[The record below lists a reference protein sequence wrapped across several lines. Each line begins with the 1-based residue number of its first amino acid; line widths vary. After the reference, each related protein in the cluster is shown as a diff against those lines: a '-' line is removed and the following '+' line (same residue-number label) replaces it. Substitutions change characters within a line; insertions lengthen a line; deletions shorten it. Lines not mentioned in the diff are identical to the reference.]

1 MYSNKAGIPINL
13 KPPAMLK
20 IIAILAILPL
30 FVSAQYTY
38 KNLDVNFLSKNTEA
52 AVYTYE
58 NLRLYPITAKES
70 FRNEFKSIGKYMTL
84 KDAIEKKK
92 VKITESGSDG
102 SVNNLMIENN
112 SKDTIIIITG
122 DVIKGG
128 KQDRIVNQDIV
139 LIPSSG
145 KKNVSVYCVEA
156 GRWSSSSRN
165 VTQVARNSAASSS
178 PAEFKEYY
186 NKGSV
191 SLRKVVEKE
200 KDQSKVWS
208 KVDDLNASNKTNT
221 ATKTYTAM
229 TQSTDF
235 TKKLN
240 QYITFFKSKFD
251 KDSSV
256 VGVVIITGDKVIGC
270 DMFATHDLFI
280 KQYESLLHSYAT
292 EAIVSGKP
300 VNITSEK
307 VKSYMDKLLANETVQ
322 QTTLKEKGSAFIEK
336 GKKIRVTAFD

>member
-1 MYSNKAGIPINL
+1 MKKMIFIFAC
-13 KPPAMLK
+13 
-20 IIAILAILPL
+20 LPL
-30 FVSAQYTY
+30 IVTAQYTY
-38 KNLDVNFLSKNTEA
+38 KNLDVNFLSKSNEA
-52 AVYTYE
+52 VVYTFE

-70 FRNEFKSIGKYMTL
+70 FRKEFTGIGKYMTL
-84 KDAIEKKK
+84 KEAIEKKK
-92 VKITESGSDG
+92 LKITESSNSG
-102 SVNNLMIENN
+102 SVNDLIVENN

-139 LIPSSG
+139 LTPSSG
-145 KKNVSVYCVEA
+145 KKNISVYCVEA
-156 GRWSSSSRN
+156 GRWSASAGNATSVS
-165 VTQVARNSAASSS
+165 VRNSSASSS
-178 PAEFKEYY
+178 PAEFKGYY

-200 KDQSKVWS
+200 KDQTKVWS
-208 KVDDLNASNKTNT
+208 KVDELNKANKTDNS
-221 ATKTYTAM
+221 TKTYTAM

-240 QYITFFKSKFD
+240 QYLSFFKSKFD

-256 VGVVIITGDKVIGC
+256 VGVVIISGDKVIGC

-292 EAIVSGKP
+292 EAILSGKA
-300 VNITSEK
+300 VNIAPER
-307 VKSYMDKLLANETVQ
+307 VKSYTDQLLANETVQ
-322 QTTLKEKGSAFIEK
+322 QKTLKEKGSSFSEK
-336 GKKIRVTAFD
+336 GKKIRVSSFD